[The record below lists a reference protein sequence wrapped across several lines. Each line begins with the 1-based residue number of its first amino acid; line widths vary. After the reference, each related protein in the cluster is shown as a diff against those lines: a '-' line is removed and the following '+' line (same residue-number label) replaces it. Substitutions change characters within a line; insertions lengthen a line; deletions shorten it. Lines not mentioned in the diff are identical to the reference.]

1 MRRTFALLL
10 IGLATSVALATLAFA
25 QTTAPAAAPGQVK
38 ELLRSWNSMGQSVVE
53 VAEAMPEDKY
63 SFKPK
68 PEVRTFAEQLLH
80 IAGANYLF
88 VDAAKGQKTGPEDLS
103 SEKYKTKADIVKVLR
118 ESFDA
123 GAAIIGQATD
133 AQMSEPVKYPFGNSM
148 ISRYG
153 FWSADIRHASEH
165 YGQLVVYLRLNGI
178 VPPATARAQA
188 RQAAPP
194 TKK

>member
-1 MRRTFALLL
+1 MRRTLLAVLAMFAAASF
-10 IGLATSVALATLAFA
+10 LALNASA
-25 QTTAPAAAPGQVK
+25 QMAAPAAPGLAK
-38 ELLRSWNSMGQSVVE
+38 ELLNTWNRASRDIID
-53 VAEAMPEDKY
+53 VAEAMPAEKY
-63 SFKPK
+63 SFKPT

-80 IAGANYLF
+80 IAGSNYLY
-88 VDAAKGQKTGPEDLS
+88 VDSAKGQKTGPEDLS

-123 GAAIIGQATD
+123 GTAAISPQTD
-133 AQMSEPVKYPFGNSM
+133 AQMSEPVKSPYGTAM

-153 FWSADIRHASEH
+153 FWSSQIRHGAEH

-188 RQAAPP
+188 RQAQAPP
-194 TKK
+194 AKK